1 MAIANEQLKNY
12 PFLQGMYDD
21 EYFPNF
27 LVDKGK
33 QILIRLCENIEAQQP
48 KNSES
53 LFRLTH
59 SATNEFND
67 LDEEFQD
74 NGSELET
81 VARDVIGDN
90 FAFIVQSYGF
100 NVDIEDVIATRDW

>member
-1 MAIANEQLKNY
+1 MTISNEQLKNY

-21 EYFPNF
+21 KYFPNL

-33 QILIRLCENIEAQQP
+33 QILIRLCEAIESQQP
-48 KNSES
+48 KDSED

-59 SATNEFND
+59 SATNEFNE
-67 LDEEFQD
+67 LDEEFQA

-81 VARDVIGDN
+81 VARDVIGTN
-90 FAFIVQSYGF
+90 FDFIVKSYGF
-100 NVDIEDVIATRDW
+100 DVDSEEVIASRDW